1 MGVFFL
7 CMRKYIG
14 RFAMDEGFVE
24 DKKENI
30 DKNNCFDSFKK

>member
-1 MGVFFL
+1 
-7 CMRKYIG
+7 MRKYIG

-30 DKNNCFDSFKK
+30 DKITVLIHLRSKIY